1 VDRLGNGIFPRPS
14 SLARVHAAI
23 WGIDGGG
30 SGLGVVAVGVGR
42 RSNRARWIELVVRR
56 LLPFAGPGRPV
67 VAS

>member
-30 SGLGVVAVGVGR
+30 SGLGVVAAGVGR
-42 RSNRARWIELVVRR
+42 RSNRA
-56 LLPFAGPGRPV
+56 
-67 VAS
+67 